1 MEYSR
6 IPKNGFQRRTIK
18 VDYYYYHRGQI
29 HTKCNSIRVIKRE
42 SENYD
47 THTKRVRRQTD
58 RQRQRHRETERGR
71 ERERETERDTHRQTH
86 RHRDTERD
94 RERLTDGEKE
104 RYRERIT
111 KKKK

>member
-58 RQRQRHRETERGR
+58 RQRQRHRERFSASNSKHLFTTSVLQLWTLGV
-71 ERERETERDTHRQTH
+71 
-86 RHRDTERD
+86 
-94 RERLTDGEKE
+94 
-104 RYRERIT
+104 
-111 KKKK
+111 